1 MTVFAIFA
9 AVTFVFSPTQK
20 AQVFV
25 KQNPKATY
33 QKFAN
38 EDEITRAI
46 RSKDIELVRVEIGSP
61 ADHRRAAKYGK
72 IINDYGSF
80 VVIAKKR
87 GANINRSGLR
97 TQPIERT
104 VNLPGAKFDPLNE
117 PPTGT
122 VRPNTAEA
130 TGEKGYYIVQ
140 FGGIVNDEWLDSLR
154 DVGVEFLQY
163 VPHNAF
169 FVYADGNAISK
180 AAAHSRVRWT
190 GAFLP
195 EHKVNSVLSDQ
206 LNAAKSGKLPPSGIS
221 PLEMT
226 GENTSIF
233 DIAVFKRGD
242 LERISNLVQSNYG
255 GRVKAVIDLP
265 GNYFNVV
272 RAELTLDE
280 VLRIAEIPDVI
291 TIDFYSRPRIEDE
304 RAAHIVAGNYTGP
317 TTISGPGY
325 NPLTQF
331 GVNGLNV
338 TISMVDD
345 GVSIPGNG
353 GFYVTSAN
361 TVDGPLRGSA
371 AGATGGHGHIN
382 ASIISGDAP
391 FGILD
396 PTGHNYGIGVAPKSH
411 IINIPMLTGGYSGL
425 EADAY
430 NDTVVTNGPN
440 GVRGSI
446 SNNSWGNGTNA
457 NVYDTYTSQFDGY
470 VRDASAAASIDPISL
485 IFSAGNSGPGANTLT
500 RPKAAKNIIATG
512 NSENVRSELGSTQ
525 ADNLEDLRSSS
536 SRGPAADGRV
546 KPDITA
552 PGTVI
557 TGSRAGTCASVSSCF
572 DANHA
577 YSTGTSHAAPQI
589 AGVAALFT
597 QFWKDN
603 NGGNNPSPALIKAAV
618 INTAQEMTGINVTAA
633 LPNGAEGWGRVNTK
647 FMLNT
652 GVAMKHVN
660 QTTAFSDPGNN
671 ITYTGTVADASKP
684 IRISLVWT
692 DPPGAANANPA
703 LVNNLD
709 LTVTIGANIY
719 RGNVFTGGVSTTG
732 GSADTINNV
741 ENIFLP
747 SGVAAG
753 TPFSIQISATAING
767 DGILGNADTTDQHF
781 ALVAYNFSESLLVTR
796 RAPFDYDG
804 DDRTDLSIFRPAAG
818 EWWYQR
824 SSTGIV
830 SAGAFG
836 TSTDKITPGDF
847 TGDGRTDIAFWRPS
861 TGEWYI
867 LRSEDNSF
875 FAFPFGSAGD
885 IPVPADYDNDTKT
898 DAAVFRPSTN
908 TWFVLKSNGGG
919 VDIYSFGT
927 TGDKPVVGDY
937 DGDNRTDIA
946 IFRPSTGEWWVRRSS
961 NGSVFVVTFG
971 TLTDRPVQGHY
982 TTDNK
987 VDHAFWRPSTG
998 EWFIL
1003 RSEDFSYAAA
1013 QFGAS
1018 TDIPVPGDYDGDDR
1032 FDLAVFRPSG
1042 GNWFLLRST
1051 AGLAIQQFGLSTDTP
1066 TPSAYVP

>member
-1 MTVFAIFA
+1 MKSYFINLRFVVSVMTVLAIFA
-9 AVTFVFSPTQK
+9 AVIFVFSPTQE
-20 AQVFV
+20 AQVSV
-25 KQNPKATY
+25 TQNPKATY

-46 RSKDIELVRVEIGSP
+46 RSKDIELVRVEIRTP
-61 ADHRRAAKYGK
+61 ADHKAVAKYGR
-72 IINDYGSF
+72 IVNDYGSF
-80 VVIAKKR
+80 VIIAKKR

-195 EHKVNSVLSDQ
+195 EHKVNSVLTDQ
-206 LNAAKSGKLPPSGIS
+206 LNAAKSAKLPPSGIS

-280 VLRIAEIPDVI
+280 VLRIAEIPDAI

-361 TVDGPLRGSA
+361 TVDGPLRGAA

-457 NVYDTYTSQFDGY
+457 NVYDSYTAQFDGY
-470 VRDASAAASIDPISL
+470 VRDASAGGTIDPISL

-597 QFWKDN
+597 EFWKN
-603 NGGNNPSPALIKAAV
+603 NSGGNNPSPALVKAAI
-618 INTAQEMTGINVTAA
+618 INTAQEMTGVNVTAA

-671 ITYTGTVADASKP
+671 ITYAGTVADASKP

-709 LTVTIGANIY
+709 LTVILGANTY

-732 GSADTINNV
+732 GSADTLNNV

-747 SGVAAG
+747 AGAAAG

-781 ALVAYNFSESLLVTR
+781 ALVTYNFSESLLVTR

-836 TSTDKITPGDF
+836 TST
-847 TGDGRTDIAFWRPS
+847 
-861 TGEWYI
+861 
-867 LRSEDNSF
+867 
-875 FAFPFGSAGD
+875 
-885 IPVPADYDNDTKT
+885 
-898 DAAVFRPSTN
+898 
-908 TWFVLKSNGGG
+908 
-919 VDIYSFGT
+919 
-927 TGDKPVVGDY
+927 
-937 DGDNRTDIA
+937 
-946 IFRPSTGEWWVRRSS
+946 
-961 NGSVFVVTFG
+961 
-971 TLTDRPVQGHY
+971 
-982 TTDNK
+982 
-987 VDHAFWRPSTG
+987 
-998 EWFIL
+998 
-1003 RSEDFSYAAA
+1003 
-1013 QFGAS
+1013 
-1018 TDIPVPGDYDGDDR
+1018 
-1032 FDLAVFRPSG
+1032 
-1042 GNWFLLRST
+1042 
-1051 AGLAIQQFGLSTDTP
+1051 
-1066 TPSAYVP
+1066 